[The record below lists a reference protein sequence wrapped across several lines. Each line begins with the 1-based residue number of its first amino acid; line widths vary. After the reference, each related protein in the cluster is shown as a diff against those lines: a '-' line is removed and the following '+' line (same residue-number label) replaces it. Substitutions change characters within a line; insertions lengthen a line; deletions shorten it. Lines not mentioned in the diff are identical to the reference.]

1 MEKQQLYLAGQ
12 GLHGEVHCS
21 LFTKGCIQEHHPFFY
36 ANERHES
43 QQPDLHLLY
52 IAIDARRYNCIP
64 ILTFDQP
71 LVEIIYDHSC

>member
-21 LFTKGCIQEHHPFFY
+21 LFTKGCIQDYHPLFY

-52 IAIDARRYNCIP
+52 YALYSNTGLLRLENA
-64 ILTFDQP
+64 QP
-71 LVEIIYDHSC
+71 LF

>member
-21 LFTKGCIQEHHPFFY
+21 LFTEGCIQEHHPFFY

-43 QQPDLHLLY
+43 QQPMHY
-52 IAIDARRYNCIP
+52 IAIDARRYNCTP